1 MPQATDSLLK
11 AKLCIRFN
19 VSDPEAGLVIN
30 AKERPLHIE
39 YGRSNNHKP
48 DLDVDITGEALHQI
62 LLGQLSL
69 TKAVGSKKVKPKVKD
84 SPGLAQHQVE
94 VLYQVSRDIQPQ
106 EHGKQLVERQLRLAG
121 QHNEDASLAPN
132 HQGQHQRTGQQEQQ
146 IGIE

>member
-1 MPQATDSLLK
+1 MAYQNETQLYGYLQELFGRVEADMPQATDSLLK

-69 TKAVGSKKVKPKVKD
+69 TKAVGSKKVKPKGPVWKVMA
-84 SPGLAQHQVE
+84 LADLFYHAQKIYPAV
-94 VLYQVSRDIQPQ
+94 Y
-106 EHGKQLVERQLRLAG
+106 A
-121 QHNEDASLAPN
+121 
-132 HQGQHQRTGQQEQQ
+132 EQ
-146 IGIE
+146 